1 MQCIRRNLANALRDH
16 LQSHPSAR
24 GTLQSHLDV
33 YTYQRYRA
41 RVIPNTRTINHNLNT
56 ACNDLRALHTR
67 TNRMR
72 LIMLPAKDSCNCCQA
87 QVTLIV

>member
-33 YTYQRYRA
+33 YTYERYRA
-41 RVIPNTRTINHNLNT
+41 RVIPNTRTIKYNISKQVAMIYVPFTPALT
-56 ACNDLRALHTR
+56 ACVL
-67 TNRMR
+67 
-72 LIMLPAKDSCNCCQA
+72 SCYWQKILA
-87 QVTLIV
+87 IAVKLK